1 MKITN
6 TKLYFVFVCFAIAIT
21 TIGATYAYFTGSTQ
35 STSNSVRTGSTIFSI
50 SLDITAKYSD
60 FSIIPMNDEDVYKAL
75 KNECKDKYDR
85 GACSAYILRV
95 YGYDESLEYIS
106 GKMDIT
112 TNNMENLSYMV
123 LEETDEYDE
132 NSCVRIDEEIYC
144 TSVNTTPMGLGTNLP
159 LGSSYNVEGLS
170 EKKLLL
176 VIWLTNLNE
185 NQNLTDIGNY
195 NATVTVSAGDGG
207 EIKGTIAGA
216 VQIYDEQTP
225 EPVPDPEP
233 EP

>member
-1 MKITN
+1 
-6 TKLYFVFVCFAIAIT
+6 
-21 TIGATYAYFTGSTQ
+21 
-35 STSNSVRTGSTIFSI
+35 
-50 SLDITAKYSD
+50 
-60 FSIIPMNDEDVYKAL
+60 
-75 KNECKDKYDR
+75 
-85 GACSAYILRV
+85 
-95 YGYDESLEYIS
+95 
-106 GKMDIT
+106 
-112 TNNMENLSYMV
+112 MV

-159 LGSSYNVEGLS
+159 LGWSYNVEGLS